1 MKEFNAN
8 VLLLIVHVDN
18 KHNFLEVN
26 ATDKLNVNQVAPVT
40 GIADLMQLQLME
52 WNSHFNTSQ

>member
-8 VLLLIVHVDN
+8 VLLLVVHVDVDN

-26 ATDKLNVNQVAPVT
+26 ATDKLNVNQVALVT
-40 GIADLMQLQLME
+40 AIAD
-52 WNSHFNTSQ
+52 

>member
-8 VLLLIVHVDN
+8 VLLLVVHVDN

-52 WNSHFNTSQ
+52 WN